1 MTRTPRVGREPDR
14 PDGRPTRR
22 TAGRRR
28 SERERPARTLF
39 PRRLMQPD
47 RVDSP
52 RGDPQPAALRKRF
65 EETLRARA
73 GRPTRK
79 PPAPP
84 RQPRTATPGR
94 PLHDEL
100 RADRSPGE
108 RRGVARLEMDRAAR
122 QRLDDGRTASAQ
134 ATGRLEAR
142 TVDLLRAALRTEEA
156 VRTEHGVAVR
166 PAAADAFAPRRGDGA
181 LVGTG
186 VQASPMPGVSAAVPA
201 SGGRVE
207 RALALVERIE
217 RFVRSGRPSLALTL
231 GGSTPAR
238 LEVQRVAR
246 GAVALRLSS
255 ARPPPASEL
264 RDLRQALEA
273 RGLSVRSLDVRASGA
288 DACSPSP

>member
-1 MTRTPRVGREPDR
+1 
-14 PDGRPTRR
+14 
-22 TAGRRR
+22 
-28 SERERPARTLF
+28 
-39 PRRLMQPD
+39 MQPD

-186 VQASPMPGVSAAVPA
+186 VQARPMPGVSAAVPA

-288 DACSPSP
+288 DACSPCP